1 MRRIIVSIHSTFNGV
16 VTGPENDETNFMTW
30 AQAGIDDI
38 NESFHENFETV
49 DTIMLGRGTYE
60 DLSTK
65 WPFVADWPRVSDVTL
80 RLGDLINNTSKVIV
94 AGQRRIDDIR
104 WGDFGAPTQ
113 FVGNDIEEQ
122 IKALKEQ
129 EGGDILTFGSPF
141 LVQSL
146 TNADLVDEY
155 RILVHPVIVGEGQRL
170 FDHIEGRK
178 DLRLKS
184 TKAFEHGAILVQY
197 GLDAAR

>member
-30 AQAGIDDI
+30 PQAGIDDI

-65 WPFVADWPRVSDVTL
+65 WPFVADWPGASDVTL

-94 AGQRRIDDIR
+94 AGHGRIDDIR
-104 WGDFGAPTQ
+104 WGDFEAPTQ
-113 FVGNDIEEQ
+113 LVGNDIEEQ
-122 IKALKEQ
+122 IKTLKEQ
-129 EGGDILTFGSPF
+129 EGDDILTFGSSL

-155 RILVHPVIVGEGQRL
+155 RILVHPVIVGEGRRL

-197 GLDAAR
+197 ELDAAR